1 MTDYRALAARLL
13 DRSGKYDEE
22 DWHSAIELEAAA
34 ALTEAAAD
42 IERVSSL
49 LRQYELVMTQEDAAI
64 VRDVL
69 RLEQRVAELEK
80 DAARWRWLCDVAP
93 ASVRQRLAANY
104 DKQFQASVDAAI
116 DKSMKG
122 QP

>member
-13 DRSGKYDEE
+13 GHGPAMR
-22 DWHSAIELEAAA
+22 EAAA

>member
-13 DRSGKYDEE
+13 GHGPAMR
-22 DWHSAIELEAAA
+22 EAAA

-42 IERVSSL
+42 IERVSS
-49 LRQYELVMTQEDAAI
+49 
-64 VRDVL
+64 L